1 MKDIQ
6 TAEAATLNDVKAAA
20 GAYLEALE
28 KNHTGETIGTFLY
41 HLYKQ
46 LHVDEEIEKTSIQI
60 AEALAA
66 LNSQYV
72 HKHLADEMGGYWVD
86 SFCDFLARLNKV
98 LLYMASCKT
107 VRASVAI
114 QYMEHSDTPDRW
126 SQEALCR
133 IKKEYEIR
141 LQRLKDGEDFE

>member
-1 MKDIQ
+1 MKDIK
-6 TAEAATLNDVKAAA
+6 TIEAATLSDVKAAA

-28 KNHTGETIGTFLY
+28 KNHNGETIGTFLY

-66 LNSQYV
+66 FNSQYV

-98 LLYMASCKT
+98 LLFMASCKK
-107 VRASVAI
+107 VRASVAV
-114 QYMEHSDTPDRW
+114 QYLEQSDIPGQW
-126 SQEALCR
+126 PQEVLSRATR
-133 IKKEYEIR
+133 EYEIR

>member
-1 MKDIQ
+1 MKNIR
-6 TAEAATLNDVKAAA
+6 TTEAVTLNDVKAAA

-28 KNHTGETIGTFLY
+28 KDHNGETIGTFLY
-41 HLYKQ
+41 NLYKQ
-46 LHVDEEIEKTSIQI
+46 LHVEEEIEKTSIQI

-114 QYMEHSDTPDRW
+114 QYMEHSNTPDHW
-126 SQEALCR
+126 SQEVLSR

-141 LQRLKDGEDFE
+141 LQRLEDGEDFE

>member
-1 MKDIQ
+1 MKNIQ
-6 TAEAATLNDVKAAA
+6 TTEAVTLNDVKAAA

-28 KNHTGETIGTFLY
+28 KDHTSETIGTFLY

-46 LHVDEEIEKTSIQI
+46 FYVHEEIEKTSIQI

-72 HKHLADEMGGYWVD
+72 HERLADEMGGYWVD
-86 SFCDFLARLNKV
+86 SFCDFLARLNKA

-107 VRASVAI
+107 VRASAAV
-114 QYMEHSDTPDRW
+114 QYLEQSSIPGQWKQDVLT
-126 SQEALCR
+126 R

>member
-1 MKDIQ
+1 MKGTQ
-6 TAEAATLNDVKAAA
+6 TTEAATLNDVKAAA
-20 GAYLEALE
+20 GAYLKALE
-28 KNHTGETIGTFLY
+28 KDHNGETIGTFLY

-46 LHVDEEIEKTSIQI
+46 LYVQEEIEQTSIQI

-66 LNSQYV
+66 FNSQYV
-72 HKHLADEMGGYWVD
+72 HERLADEMGGYWVD

-107 VRASVAI
+107 VRTSVAV
-114 QYMEHSDTPDRW
+114 QYLELSDIPGQWT
-126 SQEALCR
+126 QEALSR
-133 IKKEYEIR
+133 SKREYEIR